1 MLEVLHSTLS
11 RMKSSSTWKV
21 KMVLGSLVVV
31 GKRPAFNNCRWE
43 SGDPSQL
50 QYITSQNCTPEVCIM
65 VRKDLLSGTLR
76 WGGGE
81 KSTKSSGTQSPS
93 SISSETSNST
103 WPPVRHGSPPCPR
116 WSTNPA
122 YYIYHYTSSNRME
135 LTSLRE
141 ESSKKVAFHC
151 CTRWKGQSVCWFLQ

>member
-1 MLEVLHSTLS
+1 MPEVPHSTLS
-11 RMKSSSTWKV
+11 QMKSSSTWRV

-31 GKRPAFNNCRWE
+31 GKRPAFINCRWE
-43 SGDPSQL
+43 SGDPLQL
-50 QYITSQNCTPEVCIM
+50 QYITSQNCTLEVCTM
-65 VRKDLLSGTLR
+65 VRKVLLSSTLR

-103 WPPVRHGSPPCPR
+103 WSPVRHGSPPCPR

-122 YYIYHYTSSNRME
+122 NYINHFTSWNRME

-151 CTRWKGQSVCWFLQ
+151 CTWSKGQSVC